1 MPNISL
7 SKQKWHV
14 KALQPKV
21 SVEANL
27 ELSFY
32 SAYSMNDGN
41 IPTLLQGQ
49 VHVLRTV
56 LVVALSRK
64 FGDCHT

>member
-7 SKQKWHV
+7 LKQKWHV
-14 KALQPKV
+14 KALQPKI
-21 SVEANL
+21 SVGANL

-41 IPTLLQGQ
+41 IPTLPQG
-49 VHVLRTV
+49 
-56 LVVALSRK
+56 
-64 FGDCHT
+64 